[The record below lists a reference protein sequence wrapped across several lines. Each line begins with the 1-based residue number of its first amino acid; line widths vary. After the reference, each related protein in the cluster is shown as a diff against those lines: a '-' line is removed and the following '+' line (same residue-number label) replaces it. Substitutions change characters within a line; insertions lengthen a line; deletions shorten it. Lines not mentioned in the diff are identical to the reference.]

1 MDANYY
7 IKNNPFKKEPKSAAQ
22 IKWSIGAPP
31 ARWTFG
37 PSGVSVS

>member
-22 IKWSIGAPP
+22 IKWSIGEPP
-31 ARWTFG
+31 ARRPEG
-37 PSGVSVS
+37 PQVDRM